1 MNNNQKSKAEKLQ
14 TKLDKLLQTKEKKQ
28 AAFEKAKQE
37 LNAVSK
43 DVDSV
48 KLKLFEILQSG
59 SDDIKFSDWAKRKI
73 SENNKSANSENG
85 NFAKTENASFSKSEN
100 PVSQNQ

>member
-1 MNNNQKSKAEKLQ
+1 MDKTKQMKAEKLQ

-28 AAFEKAKQE
+28 TAFEKAKQE

-48 KLKLFEILQSG
+48 KLRLFEILQSG
-59 SDDIKFSDWAKRKI
+59 SDDVKFSDWVKRKI
-73 SENNKSANSENG
+73 SENGNSAKN
-85 NFAKTENASFSKSEN
+85 EN
-100 PVSQNQ
+100 PVSQNQQTHTG